1 MGAGQQQGL
10 WREGRSSWALVRGA
24 QQLAMASEEQEIN
37 QAELVIAV
45 GELANADGLLAVI
58 FE

>member
-10 WREGRSSWALVRGA
+10 WREGRSSWASVRGA
-24 QQLAMASEEQEIN
+24 QRLAMASEEQAIN